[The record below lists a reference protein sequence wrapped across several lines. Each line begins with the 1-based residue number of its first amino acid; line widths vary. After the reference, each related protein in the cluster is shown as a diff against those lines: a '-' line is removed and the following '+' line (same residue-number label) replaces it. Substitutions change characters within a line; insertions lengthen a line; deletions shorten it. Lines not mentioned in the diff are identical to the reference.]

1 MILVLTGTHQQ
12 QFNRLLEAVDALAL
26 PDVIAQTGHSTFQ
39 PRGTCHQSLPFEDVQ
54 RLLRE
59 ADIVIC
65 HAGTGTVMSALA
77 AGKCPVVA
85 PRFVQ
90 FGEHVDNHQIEL
102 VAALAENDLIIPW
115 LPGNDLAAALE
126 QARGKNTLRQ
136 AGPAPALVEHLH
148 QAVLRSASRRA
159 RT

>member
-12 QFNRLLEAVDALAL
+12 PFNRLLEAVDALNL
-26 PDVIAQTGHSTFQ
+26 PEVIAQTGHSTYQ
-39 PRGTCHQSLPFEDVQ
+39 PRGACHQFLPFGQVQ
-54 RLLRE
+54 ELLRAAE
-59 ADIVIC
+59 VVIC

-102 VAALAENDLIIPW
+102 VAALAENDLIVPW
-115 LPGNDLAAALE
+115 LPGNELAAAVE
-126 QARGKNTLRQ
+126 KARSKTSARQ
-136 AGPAPALVEHLH
+136 IGPAPELIVHLH
-148 QAVLRSASRRA
+148 RSVLRSVSRRA
-159 RT
+159 ST